1 MDEKVK
7 TRDRTGEHGRDRG
20 ANQGEGDYRSAR
32 RYDEHVRRTAESGR
46 VEKKAR
52 EAENAIED
60 MEGNELRRAEEMGK
74 RHSHGEDDPQLHQKK
89 K

>member
-7 TRDRTGEHGRDRG
+7 TRDEQAGEHARDRG

-32 RYDEHVRRTAESGR
+32 RYDEHVRHTAEGGA

-52 EAENAIED
+52 EAEKALKGK
-60 MEGNELRRAEEMGK
+60 EGDELRHAEEIGK
-74 RHSHGEDDPQLHQKK
+74 RHSHGEDPLLNEKK
-89 K
+89 